1 MGDQVR
7 KSLDLRNRVK
17 NERIEDATIKT
28 VSESVK
34 IIYLDK
40 DVTKYELKI
49 DKNKSMTIKII
60 ELPTK

>member
-17 NERIEDATIKT
+17 NEKIEDATIKT
-28 VSESVK
+28 VSQSVK
-34 IIYLDK
+34 VIYNAMTVTRLEVRVEK
-40 DVTKYELKI
+40 D
-49 DKNKSMTIKII
+49 KSMTIKII

>member
-17 NERIEDATIKT
+17 NEKIEDATIKT
-28 VSESVK
+28 VSDSVK
-34 IIYLDK
+34 IMYLDK
-40 DVTKYELKI
+40 AVTKYELKI
-49 DKNKSMTIKII
+49 DKNKSMTIKIL

>member
-17 NERIEDATIKT
+17 NEKIEDATIKT
-28 VSESVK
+28 LSESVK
-34 IIYLDK
+34 IMYLDK
-40 DVTKYELKI
+40 AIVKYELKI
-49 DKNKSMTIKII
+49 DRNKSMTIKIL

>member
-17 NERIEDATIKT
+17 NEKIEDATIKT

-34 IIYLDK
+34 IMYLDK
-40 DVTKYELKI
+40 AIVKYELKI
-49 DKNKSMTIKII
+49 DKNKSMTIKIL